1 MGLLVASKL
10 SQDNLTIIQGLLK
23 QNYSIDH
30 IAELMAFERVDATQ
44 EGAHYWRGRIMMLIE
59 KGLLIA

>member
-1 MGLLVASKL
+1 MGLLVASKV

-23 QNYSIDH
+23 QNYSIDY
-30 IAELMAFERVDATQ
+30 IAELMAFERDDTEV
-44 EGAHYWRGRIMMLIE
+44 GFRYWKRRIIILIE